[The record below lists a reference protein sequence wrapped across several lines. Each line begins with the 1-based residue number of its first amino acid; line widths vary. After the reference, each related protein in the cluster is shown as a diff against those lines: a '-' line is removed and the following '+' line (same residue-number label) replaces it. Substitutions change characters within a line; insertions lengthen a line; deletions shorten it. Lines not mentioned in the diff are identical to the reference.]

1 MQGPFVY
8 LLRRANLNDKSGY
21 NAGDAVCITGEIDG
35 KPPGPA
41 AQKLT
46 RTSRRPRR
54 DVQRFV
60 FQPVALLARLWAPIP
75 PPYFNLVRYFGPLS
89 SAFPVPPRADCRA
102 PNRPRAAP
110 AHDAC

>member
-1 MQGPFVY
+1 MPRGRQ
-8 LLRRANLNDKSGY
+8 ASNLNDKSGY

-89 SAFPVPPRADCRA
+89 SAFPVPPQSRL
-102 PNRPRAAP
+102 PRAQPPPSGPGA
-110 AHDAC
+110 